1 MTDYREQ
8 FRDISFNIQ
17 HSTLSEIY
25 NYFTQFNYREGRK
38 LLYYNTYLYRDRDY
52 FYITYHGNKILT
64 YTSDSLTFHNTYYYG
79 HPSTSKRVNRLIPR
93 NLIISRDR
101 GYLSGIGLAV
111 ELKKVLTIS
120 PNGEVQYIRPLNVA
134 YDFCT
139 MQVRPL
145 WEGLKLTQSLH
156 HDEYEI
162 EYTKQWFD
170 SYSLREDKA
179 LFKEIYLELLEESI
193 RRGTSLN
200 LYINTNTYDRS
211 NVLVYKISDDS
222 SRKLPKLTSDFKHK
236 VNEILKATG
245 LSSSE
250 DNVISMKINCNSLS
264 SIDKTKELMKLM

>member
-1 MTDYREQ
+1 MTNYREQ
-8 FRDISFNIQ
+8 FRDISYSIQ
-17 HSTLSEIY
+17 HLTLFGIY
-25 NYFTQFNYREGRK
+25 NYFNQFKYREGRK
-38 LLYYNTYLYRDRDY
+38 LLYYNTYLYRDNGY

-64 YTSDSLTFHNTYYYG
+64 YTHDSLTFHHTYYYS

-101 GYLSGIGLAV
+101 GYLSSIGLGV

-120 PNGEVQYIRPLNVA
+120 PNGEVSYVNPLSFIDN
-134 YDFCT
+134 FCT

-145 WEGLKLTQSLH
+145 WEGLKLIQSIH

-179 LFKEIYLELLEESI
+179 IFKEVYLELFEESI
-193 RRGTSLN
+193 RRGISLN

-211 NVLVYKISDDS
+211 NVLVYKISDGS

-250 DNVISMKINCNSLS
+250 DNVISLKINCDSLS